1 MESKRRP
8 GQLRMRWLDSIT
20 NSMDM
25 ISDKLWEIVR
35 DREAGCVQRVGHGLA
50 TEQHATSWV
59 NIENIMHK
67 IKFKKKTQKKKRK
80 HYAGRKKP
88 DTRRHILSDSIYMI
102 YAERIFI

>member
-1 MESKRRP
+1 MEGKRRP

-35 DREAGCVQRVGHGLA
+35 DREAGCVQSVGHGLA

-67 IKFKKKTQKKKRK
+67 IKLKKKTKKK
-80 HYAGRKKP
+80 KKKKEN
-88 DTRRHILSDSIYMI
+88 IMLG
-102 YAERIFI
+102 ERSQTQDVTYCLTPFI

>member
-1 MESKRRP
+1 
-8 GQLRMRWLDSIT
+8 MRWLDSIT

-67 IKFKKKTQKKKRK
+67 IKLKKKKLKKKKKRK
-80 HYAGRKKP
+80 KTLCWEKEA
-88 DTRRHILSDSIYMI
+88 RHKTSHIV
-102 YAERIFI
+102 